1 MTLENLIKNENMD
14 LINTNLEKL
23 NEEWQSISTK
33 MYQQTEEPPTS
44 EDNEEQATD
53 VEYEEVK

>member
-1 MTLENLIKNENMD
+1 MKIWNLLK
-14 LINTNLEKL
+14 TNLENL

-33 MYQQTEEPPTS
+33 MYQQTEEPS
-44 EDNEEQATD
+44 EVILIMKMTTTD